1 MRFKIKTLYL
11 IKSQTTNKTFF
22 RQQLVKCKT
31 IKVKGITTNYVSYN
45 VKTWKMNLAE
55 IRRIES
61 VNGFHRNVSV
71 LGAESDFPQLK
82 RRKEF
87 FIKSVFKQFRKAH
100 FWKEEQS
107 FFIFFKISFSTANN
121 TKNNK
126 PTWSI
131 LTLFPLELLTNSF
144 PPLECLKSI

>member
-1 MRFKIKTLYL
+1 MYK
-11 IKSQTTNKTFF
+11 
-22 RQQLVKCKT
+22 
-31 IKVKGITTNYVSYN
+31 YVSYN

-61 VNGFHRNVSV
+61 VNGFHWNVSV

-87 FIKSVFKQFRKAH
+87 FIKSVFKQLRKTH